1 MSRQKLARFEINK
14 LSRNVIEAGKP
25 IYETI
30 KGNWNKEQ
38 FENNND
44 IVVEL
49 ACGRGEYTVG
59 LAEVFPDK
67 NFIGVDIKGSRI
79 WKGSNYAQENKLD
92 NVAFLRTHIQNLEN
106 FFEPGEVSEIWI
118 TFPDPRPKERDERR
132 RLTSPRF
139 LDMYRRLMRPDGLIH
154 LKTDNVDLF
163 NYTLEVLQ
171 TQKIQQLEYTY
182 DLYAS
187 PYADDHKGIKTRFEM
202 KYLDLGQTINYL
214 RFRFA

>member
-1 MSRQKLARFEINK
+1 MSRQKLVRFEMNK
-14 LSRNVIEAGKP
+14 LSRNVIEADKP
-25 IYETI
+25 TYETI
-30 KGNWNKEQ
+30 KGNWHKEQ
-38 FENNND
+38 FNNNND

-79 WKGSNYAQENKLD
+79 WKGSGYAQENGLE

-106 FFEPGEVSEIWI
+106 FFEQGEVSEIWI
-118 TFPDPRPKERDERR
+118 TFPDPRPKGRDEKR

-139 LDMYRRLMRPDGLIH
+139 LDMYRHLMRPDGLIH
-154 LKTDNVDLF
+154 LKTDNVELF
-163 NYTLEVLQ
+163 DYTLEILQ
-171 TQKIQQLEYTY
+171 TQKIQQLEYTR
-182 DLYAS
+182 DLYNS
-187 PYADDHKGIKTRFEM
+187 VYADDHKGIKTRFEM
-202 KYLDLGQTINYL
+202 KYLDLGQPIHYL